1 MALTVKGIDD
11 QEGFGQVHDARM
23 VVKGKRIAVEKQRK
37 VYKEDALKFG
47 KMVDSEAK
55 KIFDA
60 LEPIESHLQTQEDV
74 IINEKKRI
82 AAEKER
88 AEQERILWRINEL
101 ASVACVMSYF
111 DVASLSDPEYEKLFS
126 EKKAIFEAE
135 QVRIA
140 EEKRLESER
149 LEKERLDREAEQ
161 KRLDAERAE
170 LNRIKAEQDA
180 ERAKLK
186 AEQDKIDAEK
196 RAIED
201 AKRKAQEK
209 ADREVFE
216 KQALENARVA
226 AEKAANE
233 KAERE
238 AREKAEAEQ
247 KAKEEAERQEAL
259 APDKDKLFTFAN
271 RLFKFKNDIIP
282 TLPFGSPAVAALAK
296 AELAIDKAIK
306 TLIKEAK
313 EL

>member
-23 VVKGKRIAVEKQRK
+23 VVKNKRVLVEKQRK
-37 VYKEDALKFG
+37 AYKEDALKFG
-47 KMVDSEAK
+47 KMVDGEAK

-60 LEPIESHLQTQEDV
+60 LAPIESHLQQQEDI
-74 IINEKKRI
+74 IINERKRI
-82 AAEKER
+82 EAEKER
-88 AEQERILWRINEL
+88 AAQERILWRINEL

-111 DVASLSDPEYEKLFS
+111 DVASLSDPEYEKLLS
-126 EKKAIFEAE
+126 EKNTAFKAE

-196 RAIED
+196 RAIEE
-201 AKRKAQEK
+201 AKRKTQEK
-209 ADREVFE
+209 AEREAFE
-216 KQALENARVA
+216 KHAKEEAQVA
-226 AEKAANE
+226 AEKAAKD
-233 KAERE
+233 KADRE

-247 KAKEEAERQEAL
+247 KAKEEAARQEAL
-259 APDKDKLFTFAN
+259 KPDKEKLIAFAA
-271 RLFKFKNDIIP
+271 KI
-282 TLPFGSPAVAALAK
+282 SALTANNLDVKADNAK
-296 AELAIDKAIK
+296 EIFNGAIDGLMRVEKVLRK
-306 TLIKEAK
+306 NIKE
-313 EL
+313 L